1 MGSSGWSRDT
11 HEPSSHVAP
20 KSGTAPWG
28 GNGDQQDLPTAR
40 TLPAWILFSLPSRIQ
55 PAGPSSLP
63 SPAGAGGG
71 EQAVLRGRGWNEDE
85 EARTR
90 SAGPWE
96 VAGVCPHQRMSCW
109 RRTDRG
115 TCPKPHGGR
124 NRLPGW
130 SKRQTNT
137 RSPGWRRRESR
148 DEVAPGSPTSH
159 RVVCSCRFETVAP
172 IPWEVPPWS
181 GDGHF
186 PWCGSCSSWTEVDG
200 MGSRNTEKRDGGLG
214 EQDLSGSSPLDQRS
228 NISPQG
234 REQPELRGAPDTYS
248 DTSYFPFVCIYS

>member
-1 MGSSGWSRDT
+1 MLPGGLCCSQSPRSLGGWT
-11 HEPSSHVAP
+11 
-20 KSGTAPWG
+20 
-28 GNGDQQDLPTAR
+28 
-40 TLPAWILFSLPSRIQ
+40 
-55 PAGPSSLP
+55 
-63 SPAGAGGG
+63 GGG
-71 EQAVLRGRGWNEDE
+71 CVEGKLEGIFPLNWGERGQAKVRPRRQNLTLCPCPTKAVLRGRGWNEDE
-85 EARTR
+85 EAGTR

-96 VAGVCPHQRMSCW
+96 VAGVCPHQGMSCR

-124 NRLPGW
+124 NRLPGR

-159 RVVCSCRFETVAP
+159 RVVCSCRFEAVAP
-172 IPWEVPPWS
+172 TPWEVPPWS
-181 GDGHF
+181 GGGHF

-214 EQDLSGSSPLDQRS
+214 EQDSSGSSPLDEKS
-228 NISPQG
+228 NISPP
-234 REQPELRGAPDTYS
+234 RT
-248 DTSYFPFVCIYS
+248 